1 MSLNRRQISYL
12 RSLAHPLPQI
22 VTIGGAGLSDS
33 VIAELES
40 SLQHHELLKIKIS
53 SDNRELRKKIAQE
66 ICSATGAE
74 MIQQIGKV
82 AIIFRPGE
90 KHKIKL
96 PA

>member
-12 RSLAHPLPQI
+12 RSLAHPLPHV

-53 SDNRELRKKIAQE
+53 SDNRELRKKIAEE
-66 ICSATGAE
+66 ICSTTAAE
-74 MIQQIGKV
+74 MVQLIGKV
-82 AIIFRPGE
+82 AIIFKPSE
-90 KHKIKL
+90 KQKIKL

>member
-12 RSLAHPLPQI
+12 RSLAHPLPSV

-53 SDNRELRKKIAQE
+53 SDNRELRKKIAEE
-66 ICSATGAE
+66 ICSSTGAE
-74 MIQQIGKV
+74 MVQLIGKV